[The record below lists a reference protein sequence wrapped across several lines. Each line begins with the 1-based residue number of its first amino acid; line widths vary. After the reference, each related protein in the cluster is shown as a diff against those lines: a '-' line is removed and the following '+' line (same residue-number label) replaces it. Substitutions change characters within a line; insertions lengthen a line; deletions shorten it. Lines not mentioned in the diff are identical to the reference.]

1 MKSMTGF
8 GSSEFQNES
17 FLLAIEI
24 KSYNNR
30 YLDIAFNAPSY
41 LSLYE
46 AAMKEMIKQVAAR
59 GHVEVNIRLK
69 RFDSDVDIMVDESAV
84 KKYLTAFNRIIEIS
98 GIHDVPRLTHFLH
111 ADDVLKMVRNQ
122 DASFYENILMEQLA
136 IALEEFSHTK
146 DREGEQTFK
155 DIEQQLGQFE
165 EQYSIVKQYA
175 GMLEEKIQEN
185 LVSKFQQLLG
195 DDYDES
201 RILQEVAVMLM
212 KYTVNE
218 EISRI
223 ESHLIHFRADMV
235 EDGPVGKRLDFL
247 CQELNREIN
256 TIASKSVIGEVN
268 QAVVYMK
275 DSLENIREQLRNIE

>member
-111 ADDVLKMVRNQ
+111 AEDVLKMVRNQ
-122 DASFYENILMEQLA
+122 DASLYEKILMEQLA
-136 IALEEFSHTK
+136 IALEGFSHTK
-146 DREGEQTFK
+146 EREGEQTFR
-155 DIEQQLGQFE
+155 DIEQQLRQFE
-165 EQYSIVKQYA
+165 EQYSIVKRYA

-201 RILQEVAVMLM
+201 RVLQEVAVMLM